1 MTFKD
6 VIKMFDNLISK
17 GYKVQEI
24 VNMPV
29 EVGDYAKE
37 K

>member
-1 MTFKD
+1 MKELTFKD
-6 VIKMFDNLISK
+6 VIKMYSKLISK
-17 GYKVQEI
+17 GYKPEEI

-29 EVGDYAKE
+29 TVGK